1 VVRNSATP
9 IRRIRDAGDMGSRD
23 TLSISIIKDIKLKG
37 AGGNKESEDG
47 RESVSFTYSSFSH
60 RGVHVAKGN
69 TSLR

>member
-37 AGGNKESEDG
+37 GGRKQG
-47 RESVSFTYSSFSH
+47 
-60 RGVHVAKGN
+60 K
-69 TSLR
+69 